1 MLELTPSALGKMPAR
16 RLGAMWTRNCRAIRL
31 HEIAG
36 GREGYVAAALGHP
49 VPARCYADDVLRH
62 KHSDSATGRCV
73 MRSSAISQM
82 PANSPARPCSHT
94 PAHAASNAPW
104 PCARIAVRSEEH
116 TSELQSLMRISYA
129 GFCL

>member
-1 MLELTPSALGKMPAR
+1 MWRRQDVGHGHALRRQRRSNAVDQKSGISVVIDMLELTPSALGKMPAR

-62 KHSDSATGRCV
+62 KHS
-73 MRSSAISQM
+73 
-82 PANSPARPCSHT
+82 
-94 PAHAASNAPW
+94 
-104 PCARIAVRSEEH
+104 RSEEH

-129 GFCL
+129 